1 MVRISIFGKQG
12 CAKCDTTK
20 RKLSHLLGRWELD
33 KKVDLV
39 FHDMDTLDGRAEGA
53 FHDVLDVPMT
63 MIETGEGRVA
73 RWDGEVPNSGAVR
86 QAIEEGAHAAAH

>member
-33 KKVDLV
+33 KKVALI
-39 FHDMDTLDGRAEGA
+39 FHDMDTLEGRAEGA
-53 FHDVLDVPMT
+53 FYDVLNIPMT
-63 MIETGEGRVA
+63 MIETGEGRVS
-73 RWDGEVPNSGAVR
+73 RWDGDIPNSDAVR
-86 QAIEEGAHAAAH
+86 LVIEDGAHAAAH

>member
-33 KKVDLV
+33 KKVALI
-39 FHDMDTLDGRAEGA
+39 FHDMDTLEGRAEGA
-53 FHDVLDVPMT
+53 FYDVLNIPMT
-63 MIETGEGRVA
+63 MIETGEVRVS
-73 RWDGEVPNSGAVR
+73 RWDGDIPNSDAVR
-86 QAIEEGAHAAAH
+86 LVIEDGAHAAAH